1 MQPLKSVMRP
11 QVPGGVSSVQSV
23 RVYALTTPAGF
34 VPPLHVSEV
43 HWVYVNVLAPQV
55 KRLLEFSW
63 PAAVVRE
70 WQQVLP

>member
-1 MQPLKSVMRP
+1 
-11 QVPGGVSSVQSV
+11 
-23 RVYALTTPAGF
+23 VYALTTPAGF

-43 HWVYVNVLAPQV
+43 QWVYVNVLAPQV